1 MTRPSARDFKKV
13 FETAGLHG
21 ISVFYREADNGK
33 GSYEISGWEWVEHV
47 PEEFDLTTS
56 EVFPDHF
63 IGVLDGAPM
72 PEHYGTMEE
81 IVSATYERL
90 IERVQETRA
99 QLVGARRSSA
109 SRPEP
114 APENAGEPVTPAL
127 VAWIQAQG
135 LDEGT
140 KRSVIAGVEE
150 RSAFGA
156 EKYGQVLM
164 SRDGR
169 DSVNDAAQE
178 LIDALQY
185 IQAARMKG
193 QNLDAVKPLVALLT
207 QLV

>member
-1 MTRPSARDFKKV
+1 MNRPSARDFKKA
-13 FETAGLHG
+13 FEASGLHG

-90 IERVQETRA
+90 IERVQEARA

-109 SRPEP
+109 STPEP

-127 VAWIQAQG
+127 VTWIQAQG

>member
-1 MTRPSARDFKKV
+1 M
-13 FETAGLHG
+13 
-21 ISVFYREADNGK
+21 
-33 GSYEISGWEWVEHV
+33 
-47 PEEFDLTTS
+47 
-56 EVFPDHF
+56 
-63 IGVLDGAPM
+63 
-72 PEHYGTMEE
+72 
-81 IVSATYERL
+81 
-90 IERVQETRA
+90 IERVQEARA

-178 LIDALQY
+178 LIDCLQY
-185 IQAARMKG
+185 IQAARRKG
-193 QNLDAVKPLVALLT
+193 QDLEPIKPLIALLT

>member
-1 MTRPSARDFKKV
+1 MNRPSARDFKKV

-47 PEEFDLTTS
+47 HEE

-90 IERVQETRA
+90 IERVQEARA

-109 SRPEP
+109 STPEP

-193 QNLDAVKPLVALLT
+193 QNLDAIKTLVALLT

>member
-1 MTRPSARDFKKV
+1 MNRPSARDFKKKFDEV
-13 FETAGLHG
+13 GLHG

-47 PEEFDLTTS
+47 PEEVDLTTS

-90 IERVQETRA
+90 IDRVQEART
-99 QLVGARRSSA
+99 QLVEARRSSA

-127 VAWIQAQG
+127 VAWVQAQG
-135 LDEGT
+135 LDEST
-140 KRSVIAGVEE
+140 KHEVIAGIEE

-169 DSVNDAAQE
+169 DSVNDAIQE

-185 IQAARMKG
+185 VQAARMKG
-193 QNLDAVKPLVALLT
+193 QGLDILKPYVRLLT